1 VQSLD
6 HRTILFQTNDN
17 SKTNCQVSKN
27 KRVMS
32 QKLVKS
38 YEKNKIET
46 YYLLL
51 HPIFHFCFIFFTF
64 SYFCTT
70 TILQAFIA
78 LPYSLKPL
86 LTVYYSHLQIIFCKP
101 VTKLSYQ
108 TISCSLK
115 SGNTFLVRHTF
126 LSPLV
131 KEIDTKKCSI
141 SSNIK
146 ASSSFLI
153 GCTHLLQSKR
163 RQQLISIKIIFA
175 FFL

>member
-1 VQSLD
+1 MVRHPVSLISVAYGLEKQVQSLD

-86 LTVYYSHLQIIFCKP
+86 LTMYYSLLQIIFILGCKH
-101 VTKLSYQ
+101 VTKPSYQ
-108 TISCSLK
+108 TISCSVKLMLK
-115 SGNTFLVRHTF
+115 SCNSFLVRHTF

-131 KEIDTKKCSI
+131 KEIDTKKSVPFQAI
-141 SSNIK
+141 SK
-146 ASSSFLI
+146 
-153 GCTHLLQSKR
+153 HLAP
-163 RQQLISIKIIFA
+163 F
-175 FFL
+175 

>member
-1 VQSLD
+1 MQSLD

-38 YEKNKIET
+38 YEKNKT
-46 YYLLL
+46 RLR
-51 HPIFHFCFIFFTF
+51 PITCCCIQFSIFVFFFTF

-86 LTVYYSHLQIIFCKP
+86 LTMYCSHLQIIILLGCKH
-101 VTKLSYQ
+101 VTKPSYQ
-108 TISCSLK
+108 TISCSVKLMLK
-115 SGNTFLVRHTF
+115 SGNSFLVCHTF

-131 KEIDTKKCSI
+131 KEIDTKKSAPFQAI
-141 SSNIK
+141 SK
-146 ASSSFLI
+146 
-153 GCTHLLQSKR
+153 HLAP
-163 RQQLISIKIIFA
+163 F
-175 FFL
+175 

>member
-1 VQSLD
+1 
-6 HRTILFQTNDN
+6 
-17 SKTNCQVSKN
+17 
-27 KRVMS
+27 MS

-38 YEKNKIET
+38 YEKNKT
-46 YYLLL
+46 RLR
-51 HPIFHFCFIFFTF
+51 PITCCCIQFSIFVFFFTF

-86 LTVYYSHLQIIFCKP
+86 LTMYYSHLQIIFLLGCRH
-101 VTKLSYQ
+101 VTKPSYQ
-108 TISCSLK
+108 TISCSVKLMLK
-115 SGNTFLVRHTF
+115 SGNSFLVCHTF

-131 KEIDTKKCSI
+131 KEIDAKKCSI

-153 GCTHLLQSKR
+153 GCTHFLQNKR
-163 RQQLISIKIIFA
+163 RQQLISINVILASFCS
-175 FFL
+175 

>member
-1 VQSLD
+1 
-6 HRTILFQTNDN
+6 
-17 SKTNCQVSKN
+17 
-27 KRVMS
+27 MS

-51 HPIFHFCFIFFTF
+51 HPIFHFCFILFTF

-86 LTVYYSHLQIIFCKP
+86 LTMYYSLLQIIFILGCKH
-101 VTKLSYQ
+101 VTKPSYQ
-108 TISCSLK
+108 TISYSMKLMLK
-115 SGNTFLVRHTF
+115 SLNSFLVRHTF
-126 LSPLV
+126 LSSLV
-131 KEIDTKKCSI
+131 KEINTKKCSI

-146 ASSSFLI
+146 AFSSFLI
-153 GCTHLLQSKR
+153 GCTHLLQNKR
-163 RQQLISIKIIFA
+163 RQQLISIKVIFA
-175 FFL
+175 FFC